1 MMFAI
6 DRLIINALSSKDSV
20 DDQSLIGAHKIK
32 QLFFYRLFI
41 SLQNSKLNKTI
52 KARRIDVC

>member
-1 MMFAI
+1 MQMRQVKMMFAI

-32 QLFFYRLFI
+32 QLFFTDFL
-41 SLQNSKLNKTI
+41 
-52 KARRIDVC
+52 